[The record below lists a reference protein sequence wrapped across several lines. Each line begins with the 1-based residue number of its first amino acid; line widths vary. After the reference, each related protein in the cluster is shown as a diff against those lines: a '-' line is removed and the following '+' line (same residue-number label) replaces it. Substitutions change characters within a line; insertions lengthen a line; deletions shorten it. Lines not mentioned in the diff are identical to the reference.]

1 VKSGGS
7 QVKLTVKQYRHYGT
21 TFPSSTRRPLPSPL
35 PECHSDHSGWH
46 DTPRSRNRMW
56 IIIVT
61 SLLPSFRP
69 IPIPTAPLS
78 SIEPEGQRE
87 RERGRGRTERA
98 GRGQRGSD
106 GLKTFQSPIFYNF
119 CSCGEIP
126 DDTRNTMRLG
136 PRLSWKGRTG
146 SASSS
151 SFTCFSFST
160 FTSSSLFAIISRP
173 LKRNS
178 SFFATEFLTNP
189 SQHFGV

>member
-1 VKSGGS
+1 
-7 QVKLTVKQYRHYGT
+7 
-21 TFPSSTRRPLPSPL
+21 
-35 PECHSDHSGWH
+35 
-46 DTPRSRNRMW
+46 MW

-78 SIEPEGQRE
+78 SIELEGK
-87 RERGRGRTERA
+87 RERGRGRERKDGESWEGTEREW
-98 GRGQRGSD
+98 SD

-189 SQHFGV
+189 AQHFGVSFLAVHE